1 MTTFVTQRINPVVAK
16 AEERLVE
23 ILNGLEKKIPELKV
37 GDFYEDLAKEPN
49 EQESL
54 KVFEEQ
60 IGIRLM
66 LRIIDLVCIQL

>member
-23 ILNGLEKKIPELKV
+23 ILNSLEKRIPELQV

-49 EQESL
+49 EHESL

-66 LRIIDLVCIQL
+66 LRIIDLVCLHL